1 VRMVP
6 PPMTRHPAAPFVA
19 EAKSRNLPPMTP
31 NDYSASAVAL
41 FSDTPT
47 QGLAAL
53 KTPRP

>member
-1 VRMVP
+1 MMP
-6 PPMTRHPAAPFVA
+6 PPMTRHPAAPFGA
-19 EAKSRNLPPMTP
+19 EAKSRNLPPMPP

-47 QGLAAL
+47 EGLAAL